1 MKYDVTYSCGHEG
14 RVELFGKTTDRMKKI
29 EWLETTLCP
38 ECYAREQA
46 QKANKGNRIE
56 EVEMHYSE
64 YKNNYSNCQT
74 LPNSYNRQTKTIIV
88 LVPVEDEEAEE
99 EETKE
104 VEEVEEATLTI
115 EEIAKKANSTVAMTK
130 EMIAKTNE
138 ELDALIADLE
148 KRVLAL
154 ENPTSRQIEMLNG
167 AKMAVSLV
175 KQYKAQQLQK
185 GRVEK

>member
-1 MKYDVTYSCGHEG
+1 MKYNITYSCGHEG
-14 RVELFGKTTDRMKKI
+14 RVELFGKITDRMKKI

-64 YKNNYSNCQT
+64 YKNNFSNCQT

-88 LVPVEDEEAEE
+88 LVPVEVEEA
-99 EETKE
+99 KE

-115 EEIAKKANSTVAMTK
+115 EEIAKKANSTVARTK

-148 KRVLAL
+148 KRFSAL
-154 ENPTSRQIEMLNG
+154 ENPTRSQIEMLNG

-175 KQYKAQQLQK
+175 KQYKAQQ
-185 GRVEK
+185 